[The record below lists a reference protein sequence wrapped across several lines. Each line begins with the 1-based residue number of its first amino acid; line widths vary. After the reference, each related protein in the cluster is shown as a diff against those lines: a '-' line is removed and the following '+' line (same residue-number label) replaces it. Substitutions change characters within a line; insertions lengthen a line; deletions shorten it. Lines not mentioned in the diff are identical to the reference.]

1 MFSICSKYVTVLFLR
16 STSIPFSLSDIPL
29 LLTVVTNINGM
40 IYIITLSLIN
50 DIKIVFYQLV
60 SIPGEI
66 YRIRGMQNSFYSES
80 QLLWWVV
87 EYISHSIARLFKY
100 LHIGRIN
107 CNRQNQ
113 LLSSVYRKNME
124 QISIP
129 ELKHHQK

>member
-1 MFSICSKYVTVLFLR
+1 M
-16 STSIPFSLSDIPL
+16 
-29 LLTVVTNINGM
+29 
-40 IYIITLSLIN
+40 
-50 DIKIVFYQLV
+50 FYQLV

-66 YRIRGMQNSFYSES
+66 YRIRGMQDSFYSES

-100 LHIGRIN
+100 LHIGRTN

-113 LLSSVYRKNME
+113 LLSSVDRKNME

-129 ELKHHQK
+129 ELKYHQK

>member
-1 MFSICSKYVTVLFLR
+1 M
-16 STSIPFSLSDIPL
+16 
-29 LLTVVTNINGM
+29 
-40 IYIITLSLIN
+40 
-50 DIKIVFYQLV
+50 FYQLV

-66 YRIRGMQNSFYSES
+66 YRMGMQDSFYSES

-113 LLSSVYRKNME
+113 LLSSVDRKNME

-129 ELKHHQK
+129 ELEHHQN